1 MDDRVLA
8 WPLSHE
14 PGQPRAYKVVYPSGR
29 TEPEPASHD
38 GFQRVY
44 VLSGRLRLVL
54 GAEDLTLTRGETAE
68 FDTRI
73 PHWLGST
80 GDGAVEAL
88 VLFGQWGE
96 RPRLRISFQ

>member
-1 MDDRVLA
+1 
-8 WPLSHE
+8 
-14 PGQPRAYKVVYPSGR
+14 
-29 TEPEPASHD
+29 
-38 GFQRVY
+38 
-44 VLSGRLRLVL
+44 VL

-88 VLFGQWGE
+88 VLFGQRGE